1 MKKSHIITGIAAAVL
16 SLIVFSCQTVKEIVG
31 TPSLSLE
38 SVGIKSLDLEGIT
51 FNCNY
56 SITNPYPIA
65 FSIKEVA
72 ANILCSGNTF
82 TKINTSQ
89 GVNVA
94 AMGSKTN
101 ALTFKIPYNSI
112 LELAKNIAGKKALPF
127 AIDGAASLDLSA
139 IPFLENQSLTLPFKK
154 DFDVP
159 VFKPELSLSDVK
171 INLPSFETLKNAF
184 INSGMNAV
192 EAVNLASALFQGK
205 SISEDTLKKINL
217 DIDFLMNLNVKN
229 SGSAAWNFIVNNCS
243 LKTSAGDLAG
253 ITPLSNS
260 SINSASGTV
269 PLKASLNTVT
279 AASFIAQLLNKKG
292 ANPVFSLA
300 SGLSFTELPYA
311 PNIPLSYSYE
321 IPISKVGV
329 SKN

>member
-1 MKKSHIITGIAAAVL
+1 MKKLHIISGITASIMALV
-16 SLIVFSCQTVKEIVG
+16 VFSCQTVKDIVG

-38 SVGIKSLDLEGIT
+38 SVGINSLDLEGIT

-56 SITNPYPIA
+56 SITNPYPVA

-82 TKINTSQ
+82 TRINTSQ
-89 GVNVA
+89 GVSVA
-94 AMGSKTN
+94 AMGTKSN
-101 ALTFKIPYNSI
+101 ALTFKIPYDSI
-112 LELAKNIAGKKALPF
+112 LNLARSISGKKALPF
-127 AIDGAASLDLSA
+127 TIDGAASLDLSA
-139 IPFLENQSLTLPFKK
+139 IPLLDKQSLTLPFKK

-171 INLPSFETLKNAF
+171 INLPSFDTLKNAF
-184 INSGMNAV
+184 LNSGMNAV
-192 EAVNLASALFQGK
+192 EAVGLATSLIQGK
-205 SISEDTLKKINL
+205 GINEETLKKINL

-243 LKTSAGDLAG
+243 LNTSSGILAG

-260 SINSASGTV
+260 SITSESGTV

-279 AASFIAQLLNKKG
+279 AASFISQILNKRG
-292 ANPVFSLA
+292 TNPVFSLT

-311 PNIPLSYSYE
+311 PNIPLSYSHE

-329 SKN
+329 AK